1 MPEFLPIRLEQRDQ
15 FDALIRARDSRSA
28 DYNFNNLYLWQQ
40 TYGVTAA
47 IIEGC
52 LVLRYDF
59 DGTPKFTFPIGD
71 GDVKTALE
79 VVLAHCRSEGI
90 QPRICGLTADMVDE
104 LAALYPDSFT
114 LIHDRDYDDYLY
126 TVEKLANLAG
136 KKLHGKRNHI
146 NKFVQEHTDWSYE
159 PITADNMA
167 ECRAMDDEWL
177 QLNAAERHAN
187 YDDEARALDMM
198 FTHYEEMGL
207 EGGLL
212 RVDGKVVAFTVGEQ
226 LSSDTWN
233 THFEKA
239 FSHIQGAYPMINREY
254 ARYIAQKHPHIVY
267 INREDDM
274 GLENLRKAKES
285 YYPDLMVEKFTAD
298 FNR

>member
-1 MPEFLPIRLEQRDQ
+1 MPEFLPIRLEQRAQ

-28 DYNFNNLYLWQQ
+28 DYSFNNLYLWQQ
-40 TYGVTAA
+40 TYAVTAA
-47 IIEGC
+47 VIEGC
-52 LVLRYDF
+52 LVLRYEF
-59 DGTPKFTFPIGD
+59 DGAPKFSFPIGD
-71 GDVKTALE
+71 GDTEAALDA
-79 VVLAHCRSEGI
+79 VFSHCRNEGI

-104 LAALYPDSFT
+104 LAAMHPDSFT
-114 LIHDRDYDDYLY
+114 LVHDRDYDDYLY
-126 TVEKLANLAG
+126 TAEKLANLSG

-146 NKFVQEHTDWSYE
+146 NKFVQEHADWSFE
-159 PITADNMA
+159 PISADNMA
-167 ECRAMDDEWL
+167 ECRTMDDEWL

-212 RVDGKVVAFTVGEQ
+212 RAEGKVIAFTVGEQ

-254 ARYIAQKHPHIVY
+254 ARYIAEKHPHIVY

-274 GLENLRKAKES
+274 GMENLRKAKES
-285 YYPDLMVEKFTAD
+285 YYPDLMVEKFTAV
-298 FNR
+298 FHS